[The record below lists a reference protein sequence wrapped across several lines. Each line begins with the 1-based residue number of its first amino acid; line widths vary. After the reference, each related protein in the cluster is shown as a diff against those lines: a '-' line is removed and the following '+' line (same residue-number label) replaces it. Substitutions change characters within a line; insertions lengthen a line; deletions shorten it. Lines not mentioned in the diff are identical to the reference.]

1 MACRAP
7 RALTHER
14 RRSSIAFPLQG
25 DAHERLSHPRSPSW
39 AELTTTDPQAEAAF
53 YGDLFGWKIQSMDME
68 GGEYRVI
75 KVAGAALAGIMNMPP
90 GAPTMPLAWGV

>member
-1 MACRAP
+1 MACRAPP

-25 DAHERLSHPRSPSW
+25 DAHGRLSHPRSP
-39 AELTTTDPQAEAAF
+39 ELGRADDPQVAAAF

-75 KVAGAALAGIMNMPP
+75 KIAGAALAGIMNMRP
-90 GAPTMPLAWGV
+90 GAPTMPPTWGV